1 MNIKIMIAKNRY
13 VFNNLGILL
22 RQLWYNQLAAT
33 SLPTSK
39 AEPIATI
46 GIKAPANN
54 VAKPIIEYPAAITD
68 MLMADIKVSNVKNIV
83 IFI

>member
-46 GIKAPANN
+46 GIKAPANK
-54 VAKPIIEYPAAITD
+54 VAKPMIEYPAAITD
-68 MLMADIKVSNVKNIV
+68 MLMADIKVNNVKNMV